1 LDTIERVLEL
11 GDKAAAV
18 VGLVRVTLCGSRGG
32 QTKKIYR
39 KMKSKSNKSSTLRKA
54 KLNKKV
60 IMLARTTCDEQGLG
74 QGSVGEGCCR
84 CLSTAMEAKAGD
96 NPQQRNPKPQEARKH
111 PE

>member
-1 LDTIERVLEL
+1 VEV
-11 GDKAAAV
+11 
-18 VGLVRVTLCGSRGG
+18 GG

-39 KMKSKSNKSSTLRKA
+39 KTKPKSNKSSTLRKA

-84 CLSTAMEAKAGD
+84 CLSAAMEAKAGD
-96 NPQQRNPKPQEARKH
+96 NPQQGNPKPQEAGNTLNRALLVPKCVVYLVI
-111 PE
+111 